1 MPRQFESIFSHV
13 GEVIRGIRYAL
24 PNTRTCWVVA
34 ADLDRVPYL
43 PFCASCLAPANGSRC
58 EVRRGDGKSI
68 VVPYCSTCLARIG
81 RLSTGL
87 LAWALASILL
97 GSAACLFLPLFPWIS
112 EGAAIGGAVA
122 LGGLPWLVGQMW
134 SNYVDSHYSI
144 RGQSVRAVA
153 EGLVCFNAEWARLLA
168 ESIGAV
174 VRSKRSRISVSSA
187 WACGGVV
194 IALVA
199 TPLIYST
206 FHATVRVLNL
216 SDEGVIVFVDDHQLA
231 KVQSTSHE
239 SPLAGQFVQVPT
251 GKRHLEAR
259 REDGTT
265 VEQIE
270 AEVLPGRPH
279 LFAPGRPESVCFWVE
294 RTGFGRSRAGQ
305 PSREVLDPRFSFWA
319 IKDEIDVWFGPAF
332 SSNSSHF
339 TGGTVAA
346 LRQGTCDS
354 NLRGLG
360 E

>member
-1 MPRQFESIFSHV
+1 
-13 GEVIRGIRYAL
+13 
-24 PNTRTCWVVA
+24 
-34 ADLDRVPYL
+34 
-43 PFCASCLAPANGSRC
+43 
-58 EVRRGDGKSI
+58 
-68 VVPYCSTCLARIG
+68 
-81 RLSTGL
+81 
-87 LAWALASILL
+87 
-97 GSAACLFLPLFPWIS
+97 
-112 EGAAIGGAVA
+112 
-122 LGGLPWLVGQMW
+122 
-134 SNYVDSHYSI
+134 
-144 RGQSVRAVA
+144 
-153 EGLVCFNAEWARLLA
+153 
-168 ESIGAV
+168 
-174 VRSKRSRISVSSA
+174 
-187 WACGGVV
+187 VV